1 LDARRLNSVRRV
13 VACALLV
20 AAVTVP
26 LQAQVAKGRGV
37 IDGLVT
43 DTSFVPLEG
52 ATAELIASG
61 MDVRTAA
68 NGRFRMLA
76 LPTGQYLLT
85 VRRLGYSPLSTL
97 VSVAA
102 SDTVR
107 ASFMLRPTPLSLDRV
122 RINAASEAPS
132 LTEFEQRRAR
142 GVGQFM
148 TESEIHKLN
157 FVGTSDLLRTFQSV
171 AVGTTVVVNTR
182 GFGFHGCP
190 YRVFVDGVPIAPLL
204 GLDADLP
211 PPGQIAG
218 IEVHTNSATVPL
230 QYATFG
236 GAAGSSAGGGVCGVI
251 LIWTKH

>member
-1 LDARRLNSVRRV
+1 MYPICVAV
-13 VACALLV
+13 VAGR
-20 AAVTVP
+20 
-26 LQAQVAKGRGV
+26 LQAQSAVARGV

-43 DTSFVPLEG
+43 DTTLVPLEG
-52 ATAELIASG
+52 VTAELIAFG
-61 MDVRTAA
+61 IEVRTAV

-76 LPTGQYLLT
+76 LPTGQYVLT
-85 VRRLGYSPLSTL
+85 IRRLGYSPLSTL

-102 SDTVR
+102 GDTVR
-107 ASFMLRPTPLSLDRV
+107 ASFMLRPMPLSLDKV

-132 LTEFEQRRAR
+132 VTEFEQRRAL

-171 AVGTTVVVNTR
+171 VVGTHAVLNTR
-182 GFGFHGCP
+182 GFGFHACP
-190 YRVFVDGVPIAPLL
+190 YRVFVDGVPRAPVM

-211 PPGQIAG
+211 APSQIAG

-251 LIWTKH
+251 LIWTKR